1 MHCHLKKKKK
11 EETGFKRMDKK
22 ELIQKPEKIEKYRP
36 FAKAREGAP
45 EVRVQ
50 ELDRQSKV
58 PSRGE
63 RGTEERI

>member
-1 MHCHLKKKKK
+1 MHCHLKKKK
-11 EETGFKRMDKK
+11 EEEAGFKRMDKK

-45 EVRVQ
+45 GVRVQ

-58 PSRGE
+58 LNKEE
-63 RGTEERI
+63 RGTEGKI

>member
-1 MHCHLKKKKK
+1 
-11 EETGFKRMDKK
+11 MDKK

-58 PSRGE
+58 LSRGE
-63 RGTEERI
+63 RGTEEKI